1 MQRTERRP
9 AGVSVTTRSAR
20 WCDQVERTTLR
31 PTQEIG
37 RTGDGRQLV
46 EVRESFLP
54 AINPDRVSTLW
65 LRQLTFFTAALCC
78 VPLLGILW
86 ANGAISLIPVHLAA
100 RANHR
105 TTEIRRWFST
115 PTR

>member
-65 LRQLTFFTAALCC
+65 LRQLTFFRAQVQEPDMAET
-78 VPLLGILW
+78 
-86 ANGAISLIPVHLAA
+86 LIATGRVKP
-100 RANHR
+100 
-105 TTEIRRWFST
+105 
-115 PTR
+115 